1 MKSGLKLLICALVGL
16 GLWAAPT
23 PVGVEPKAWTL
34 FAVFV
39 FTILGIIVKAMPMG
53 AMGVFGMTILAVSK
67 TLTFPEVFSGFHNKV
82 VWLIVIAFFIARG
95 FIKTGLGIRIAY
107 RLMYLLGANTK
118 GLAYGIVFTDF
129 ILAPAIPSIT
139 ARAGGVVYPVVTALA
154 KAFGSEPNAH
164 PRKLGAYLVQVAFHG
179 GVISS
184 AMFLTSMA
192 GNPLVAEIA
201 ADSGIHITWTSWAIA
216 AIVPGLA
223 SLLILPHF
231 MALVYPPEVTKTENA
246 KSFALERLNEI
257 GRMSRN
263 EWIMVCVF
271 VILIGLWISGPYIA
285 INATVAALI
294 GLCFLLLTAVLGWE
308 DVVKEK
314 GAWDTLIWFSAL
326 VMMASFLKT
335 FGLIGW
341 FSDMVVGHIHGMH
354 WLSGFIAIVLIYFYS
369 HYFFASN
376 IAHIGAMYAP
386 FLVLSLAIGVPPTF
400 AALILGFMSSLFGGL
415 THYGCG
421 PAPIFFGSGYVKIQD
436 WWKLGFYM
444 SVVNIIVWMVIGGA
458 WWKVLGIC

>member
-1 MKSGLKLLICALVGL
+1 MKNPLKLLVCIAVGL
-16 GLWAAPT
+16 LIWLCPT
-23 PVGVEPKAWTL
+23 PEGVQPKAWTL
-34 FAVFV
+34 LAVFV
-39 FTILGIIVKAMPMG
+39 FTIVGIIIKAMPMG
-53 AMGVFGMTILAVSK
+53 AMGLFGMTILAVTG
-67 TLTFPEVFSGFHNKV
+67 TLSFPEVFSGFHNKV

-107 RLMYLLGANTK
+107 RLMYLLGSNTK
-118 GLAYGIVFTDF
+118 GLAYGIIFTDF
-129 ILAPAIPSIT
+129 ILAPAIPSVT

-164 PRKLGAYLVQVAFHG
+164 PRKLGAYLIQVAFQG

-192 GNPLVAEIA
+192 GNPLIAEIA
-201 ADSGIHITWTSWAIA
+201 ADSGIHISWTSWAIA
-216 AIVPGLA
+216 AIVPGLI
-223 SLLILPHF
+223 SLLFLPHF
-231 MALVYPPEVTKTENA
+231 MAYVYPPELKQTDNA
-246 KSFALERLNEI
+246 KSFALDRLKEL
-257 GRMSRN
+257 GKMSRS
-263 EWIMVCVF
+263 EWVMVCVF

-341 FSDMVVGHIHGMH
+341 FSGVVVGHIDGMQ
-354 WLSGFIAIVLIYFYS
+354 WLTGFIAIVLIYFYS

-400 AALILGFMSSLFGGL
+400 AALVLGFMSSLFGGL

-421 PAPIFFGSGYVKIQD
+421 PAPIFFGSGYVKIGD

-444 SVVNIIVWMVIGGA
+444 SIVNLLIWMVIGGA
-458 WWKVLGIC
+458 WWKLIGIW